1 MSDGKVEYEVR
12 ADTSNLE
19 SDLKKA
25 ESLVKSSAAN
35 AEKNADK
42 IGESA
47 EKSNK
52 KVSDSTK
59 KAAEETE
66 KYRKETDESSKTQEE
81 HSKKTDENTES
92 QRKYK
97 KEVEELTEKNKSHS
111 KELSEINSLLE
122 KNSKSTQLLAQKKE
136 VLKSAVTDTAKK
148 LSVLENA
155 QKEVEQAFRKGEIPE
170 EEYREF
176 QKEIIAT
183 RNELEEYGKQLSS
196 VGGITEDVGA
206 KTENASGKFSSV
218 AAGVAGTFA
227 AIGAAA
233 LTVGTA
239 AVSGADSLDKA
250 TNQLTASLGLASD
263 EAERYEDTIKS
274 IYANNYGEGFEDI
287 ANNIALVK
295 QQMSDISDEELQ
307 KAVESGYLLNDVY
320 GIDFQE
326 SLRGANA
333 MVNQFGISATEA
345 YNLMAQGAEKGLN
358 QNGDLADQLA
368 EYATYYNNLGFSAE
382 QAFNMMAAGAENGVY
397 QIDKI
402 NDAVKEFS
410 IRAIDGSDSTKEGF
424 EALGLDAET
433 LAQTFAEGG
442 EQSATAFQMIIEKL
456 AEMDDKVAQDA
467 AGVALFGTQWED
479 VGAEA
484 ILALGSVNDSI
495 DVTRDKLG
503 EMAEVKYTS
512 LSDMFEAIKRSVE
525 LLLIPLG
532 EQLIPVTDKVL
543 EAFAPMAE
551 EVILQ
556 LTESVLPLIECILG
570 LIDPLMLLVSD
581 ILPPAIELIQPI
593 ISALIQLAEQVFPI
607 LSEVIGVLIPP
618 LTTIIESLLPP
629 LLSVITSLLPVIDT
643 VLTIL
648 TPILALVVSLLE
660 PITALLNSGVVPLIN
675 VLVDLIN
682 LALIPLMPLIEQI
695 CNLLT
700 VSLSASIGLVTDKF
714 DTFTKFISN
723 QAKNLKEIF
732 GGITE
737 FVSGVFEGNWEKAWN
752 GVRQIFD
759 GIWHTISATAEF
771 AVNGLIDLLNGFIE
785 GINALF
791 GWMGANVEK
800 ISHVDWTAD
809 DAEEQAKEVI
819 NDVNNGNSDTP
830 KPSGKTTADYYEAQG
845 KAKLAEQQAKEAEEK
860 AAETAPVISG
870 NTVNGMDYSY
880 IPQIASDTTN
890 KTTAVSTAPKTT
902 TNSDASSQK
911 GNVIS
916 ITSYIP
922 TIWDDEEETNEKLKK
937 SLGAELVGN
946 SSTGKLVSGIENAAT
961 PDTSTLSS
969 ETGTAE
975 TTTLSDVINAIKS
988 LEKSDENRKI
998 SLTVDLHAREL
1009 SIGTAAIEDINDITR
1024 MNGKSPLI
1032 K

>member
-12 ADTSNLE
+12 ADTGNLE

-35 AEKNADK
+35 AEKSADK

-52 KVSDSTK
+52 KVSDSAK

-66 KYRKETDESSKTQEE
+66 KYRKETEESSKSQEE
-81 HSKKTDENTES
+81 HSKKTDENTNS
-92 QRKYK
+92 QEKY
-97 KEVEELTEKNKSHS
+97 
-111 KELSEINSLLE
+111 
-122 KNSKSTQLLAQKKE
+122 SKSLDGA
-136 VLKSAVTDTAKK
+136 TAKTAAFSK
-148 LSVLENA
+148 TLS
-155 QKEVEQAFRKGEIPE
+155 
-170 EEYREF
+170 
-176 QKEIIAT
+176 
-183 RNELEEYGKQLSS
+183 
-196 VGGITEDVGA
+196 
-206 KTENASGKFSSV
+206 
-218 AAGVAGTFA
+218 VAGTTLA

-239 AVSGADSLDKA
+239 AISGADSLDKA
-250 TNQLTASLGLASD
+250 TNQLTTSLGLASD
-263 EAERYEDTIKS
+263 EAERYEGTIKS
-274 IYANNYGEGFEDI
+274 IYANNYGDGFEDI

-295 QQMSDISDEELQ
+295 QQMSEISDEELQ
-307 KAVESGYLLNDVY
+307 KAVESGYLLNDVF

-410 IRAIDGSDSTKEGF
+410 IRAIDGSDSTKAGF
-424 EALGLDAET
+424 EALGLDAEA

-442 EQSATAFQMIIEKL
+442 EQSAAAFQMVIGKL

-495 DVTRDKLG
+495 DSTRDKLG

-512 LSDMFEAIKRSVE
+512 LSDMFEAMKRSVE

-532 EQLIPVTDKVL
+532 EQLIPVMNKVL

-551 EVILQ
+551 EVIPR

-570 LIDPLMLLVSD
+570 LIDPLMSLVSD

-648 TPILALVVSLLE
+648 TPILALVTALLE
-660 PITALLNSGVVPLIN
+660 PITALLNSGVVPFIN
-675 VLVDLIN
+675 ALLDLIN
-682 LALIPLMPLIEQI
+682 IALIPLMPLIEQI

-714 DTFTKFISN
+714 DTFTKFIRTR
-723 QAKNLKEIF
+723 AKEIKEIF
-732 GGITE
+732 GGIID
-737 FVSGVFEGNWEKAWN
+737 FVTGVFTGDWEKAMN
-752 GVRQIFD
+752 GISRIFEGTWT
-759 GIWHTISATAEF
+759 GIVGTAEF
-771 AVNGLIDLLNGFIE
+771 VINTLIDMLNGFLE
-785 GINALF
+785 GVNGLF

-819 NDVNNGNSDTP
+819 NDVNSWNSDTP

-845 KAKLAEQQAKEAEEK
+845 KAKLGEQQAKEAEEK

-870 NTVNGMDYSY
+870 NTVNSVDYSY
-880 IPQIASDTTN
+880 IPEITSDTAN
-890 KTTAVSTAPKTT
+890 KTTAVSAASKTT
-902 TNSDASSQK
+902 TNAAASSTQK

-922 TIWDDEEETNEKLKK
+922 TMWDDEEETNEKLKK

-969 ETGTAE
+969 ETSTAE
-975 TTTLSDVINAIKS
+975 TTTLSDVISAIKS